1 MAADADELVGRYE
14 AFVALTRQLLA
25 AARASEWDRLVSLG
39 HDRDHVLSIIKHL
52 DATVRLD
59 SMAIGRK
66 AKLIEEHIALDA
78 ETCKLV
84 ESWMADLKSAM
95 HSNLQEQ
102 RLLKQYGAD

>member
-1 MAADADELVGRYE
+1 MANA
-14 AFVALTRQLLA
+14 
-25 AARASEWDRLVSLG
+25 
-39 HDRDHVLSIIKHL
+39 
-52 DATVRLD
+52 
-59 SMAIGRK
+59 RK

>member
-1 MAADADELVGRYE
+1 MVAEAEELIGRYE
-14 AFVALTRQLLA
+14 AFVALTRQMLA
-25 AARASEWDRLVSLG
+25 AARASEWERLISLG
-39 HDRDHVLSIIKHL
+39 HDRDLVLDIIKQL
-52 DATVRLD
+52 DATIRLD
-59 SMAIGRK
+59 STTNGRK
-66 AKLIEEHIALDA
+66 AKLIEENLALDT